1 MEKDAKE
8 KLLAAALPLF
18 PQYGYAGVS
27 IRAIAEA
34 AGVNSAAISY
44 YFGGKEGLYG
54 AVLERLF
61 APVDKM
67 IMEKQLLQNAG
78 ADFVHHFAERAVAI
92 HKQNPYLVKYMYM
105 EMVNPTKFSDSIVK
119 QHLTRLYQFLS
130 GGVQRAVDQGEF
142 RQDLDVGYAA
152 FSLSAIINMYF
163 IVTPIRQRVIQR
175 PGNEGAYV
183 EQAVSI
189 FLQGVRRQEHVSQ
202 NT

>member
-61 APVDKM
+61 VPVDKVVAA
-67 IMEKQLLQNAG
+67 KPHCQNG
-78 ADFVHHFAERAVAI
+78 ADFVHLFAERAVAM
-92 HKQNPYLVKYMYM
+92 HKENPYLVKYMYM
-105 EMVNPTKFSDSIVK
+105 EMINPTKFCDSIVK
-119 QHLTRLYQFLS
+119 KHLNGVYQFLS
-130 GGVQRAVDQGEF
+130 AGVQQAVDQGEF
-142 RQDLDVGYAA
+142 RPDLDVGYAA
-152 FSLSAIINMYF
+152 FFPVGPHQYVFCGKADSG
-163 IVTPIRQRVIQR
+163 T
-175 PGNEGAYV
+175 GN
-183 EQAVSI
+183 
-189 FLQGVRRQEHVSQ
+189 
-202 NT
+202 

>member
-1 MEKDAKE
+1 
-8 KLLAAALPLF
+8 
-18 PQYGYAGVS
+18 
-27 IRAIAEA
+27 
-34 AGVNSAAISY
+34 
-44 YFGGKEGLYG
+44 
-54 AVLERLF
+54 
-61 APVDKM
+61 
-67 IMEKQLLQNAG
+67 
-78 ADFVHHFAERAVAI
+78 
-92 HKQNPYLVKYMYM
+92 M